1 MNWLLGDGLLIFSC
15 YSSGKS
21 FSKQTL
27 RGGTFLSS
35 VLFVYIMA
43 ENVAGFLAQGRLIS
57 GVHVPGFT
65 IVVDPYMAL
74 IIILMA
80 HRK

>member
-1 MNWLLGDGLLIFSC
+1 
-15 YSSGKS
+15 
-21 FSKQTL
+21 
-27 RGGTFLSS
+27 
-35 VLFVYIMA
+35 MA